1 LPADQDARAR
11 AGSFGRRFASSRRTS
26 SRAASAD
33 GYGLTPW
40 VTLIG
45 EYVHTKAEAQAINEA
60 TSNALAAGA
69 ILFF

>member
-1 LPADQDARAR
+1 M
-11 AGSFGRRFASSRRTS
+11 GRRNPSLLEDFKSGG
-26 SRAASAD
+26 SAD